1 MQNTEIIFRNTEF
14 FICPNFGHN
23 KNLTKEQYNKIEQ
36 IQELSKDIINTRKY
50 LNALY
55 LDYVN
60 NYVTIEYMAEHECLS
75 VEDLKVLLSIGK
87 KINNKEY

>member
-1 MQNTEIIFRNTEF
+1 MQNTEIIFRDTKF

-50 LNALY
+50 LSALY

-60 NYVTIEYMAEHECLS
+60 NYVTIEYMAEHERLS